1 MRRKRLLYNTVTSLM
16 YEATTIICGFILP
29 RFILSAF
36 GSEVNGLTNSITQF
50 LAIISF
56 MELGVGSVVKS
67 SLYKPLAENS
77 VDETSKVIAS
87 ADQFFRRLAM
97 ILAIYVTILSVMYP
111 FFANQNFGFAYTSS
125 LIIIISIRSFAQYYF
140 GIVNRLLITADQ
152 RGYIHYIVQTA
163 AVIANTAVCCIL
175 IEFNWS
181 IHIVKLATSVIYL
194 LQPFGIYL
202 YVRKNYTIN
211 RKIKYEGEP
220 IKQKWNGM
228 AQHVAAVVLNHTD
241 TVVLTMFATM
251 SDVSIYSVYFL
262 VVKGVKQLFLSMT
275 NGIQSLIGELWAKQE
290 LKELIKTFA
299 WVEWVIHTGTVYV
312 FGVTAVLIVPFIQVY
327 TKGVNDANYVQ
338 PLFAI
343 LLTAAHAGHC
353 LRLPYNI
360 VILAGGHYKETQSN
374 YIIAAVINIIISV
387 AIVSKWGL
395 IGVAIGTLAAML
407 YQTIWMAYYDS
418 RNLIQWPLKYF
429 IKQLFVDCVAVVL
442 IYIAGN
448 MFTMINISYI
458 AWVILAVEVAI
469 TALILVAAVNMIF
482 YRDKLSDLTKRCKK
496 RLKRK

>member
-16 YEATTIICGFILP
+16 YEAATIICGFILP
-29 RFILSAF
+29 RFILKAF

-67 SLYKPLAENS
+67 SLYRPLAENS

-87 ADQFFRRLAM
+87 ADRFFRRLAM
-97 ILAIYVTILSVMYP
+97 ILAVYVAVLSVVYP
-111 FFANQNFGFAYTSS
+111 FFANQNFGFAYTAS
-125 LIIIISIRSFAQYYF
+125 LIIIISLRSFAQYYF

-152 RGYIHYIVQTA
+152 KGYVHYIVQTA
-163 AVIANTAVCCIL
+163 AVIVNTAVCCIL

-181 IHIVKLATSVIYL
+181 IHVVKLATSVIYL
-194 LQPFGIYL
+194 LQPFAIYL
-202 YVRKNYTIN
+202 YVRKNYKLN
-211 RKIKYEGEP
+211 RKIAYEGEP

-241 TVVLTMFATM
+241 TVVLTTFATL

-290 LKELIKTFA
+290 LEELNKTFG
-299 WVEWVIHTGTVYV
+299 WVEWVIHTGTIYV
-312 FGVTAVLIVPFIQVY
+312 FGVTAVLIVPFVQVY
-327 TKGVNDANYVQ
+327 TEGINDANYVQ
-338 PLFAI
+338 PLFAV

-360 VILAGGHYKETQSN
+360 MILAGGHYKETQNN
-374 YIIAAVINIIISV
+374 YIIAAVLNIVISV
-387 AIVSKWGL
+387 TVVSKWGL
-395 IGVAIGTLAAML
+395 IGVAVGTLAAML

-418 RNLIQWPLKYF
+418 RNLIKWPIGNF
-429 IKQLFVDCVAVVL
+429 IKQLLVDIIAVVL
-442 IYIAGN
+442 IYIVGEC
-448 MFTMINISYI
+448 FTMMTVSYF
-458 AWVILAVEVAI
+458 AWIILAIEVAVV
-469 TALILVAAVNMIF
+469 ALAVVWGINAIF
-482 YRDKLSDLTKRCKK
+482 YRDKLMDLTIRCKK
-496 RLKRK
+496 KLIK